1 MPWLAYKSF
10 GHKTQHLDRWRWHG
24 GVDKDMGKDMARQ
37 MGVGMI
43 MVVGM
48 WRSCSYRHGT

>member
-24 GVDKDMGKDMARQ
+24 GVDKDMGKDMAGE
-37 MGVGMI
+37 MGVGI
-43 MVVGM
+43 
-48 WRSCSYRHGT
+48 GTQAG